1 MNIQV
6 TPPVDKAWPRED
18 SSRVP
23 LWVYTDRENYDRELE
38 RIFYGPFW
46 HYVGFDTEVP
56 NVGDFKRAMIGERTV
71 IMTRAEDGS
80 ISVLLNSCAH
90 RGAEICK
97 TRHGHQKEIMCPYH
111 QWTYD
116 LKGKLIGVP
125 FLRGIKGKGGFP
137 EDFSKDEHALKA
149 LKVEN
154 INGVIFASFD
164 HSVASFEE
172 YLGPE
177 VFKYFVRVFD
187 GRKIKVLGYH
197 RQLVK
202 GNWKLYMENIKD
214 PYHATLL
221 HVFLISFGLYRI
233 DQKGVTVQDD
243 RTYSHCVFA
252 SMKNK
257 VEDVAGTEDMKSLR
271 QNFKLQDM
279 RVVQSTKEYDDDVTI
294 QIQTLFPDLVFQ
306 QQGNSLQMRYVT
318 PRGPDHFELC
328 WTYFGY
334 EGDDE
339 EMTKRRLHL
348 VNLSGAAG
356 FISVDDTEVLEWSG
370 TGHRANPEG
379 ESVLELGGR
388 TGQPPADGNMVTE
401 GPIRGFFE
409 YYRKVMYGDPSPR
422 AR

>member
-1 MNIQV
+1 MNV
-6 TPPVDKAWPRED
+6 HVDPKLDKSWPRED

-23 LWVYTDRENYDRELE
+23 LWVYTDRENYQRELD

-46 HYVGFDTEVP
+46 HFVGVDTEVK

-71 IMTRAEDGS
+71 IMTRADDGS

-97 TRHGHQKEIMCPYH
+97 TRRGNNKEIMCPYH

-116 LKGKLIGVP
+116 LKGNLIGVP
-125 FLRGIKGKGGFP
+125 FLRGVRGKGGFP
-137 EDFSKDEHALKA
+137 RDFNKA
-149 LKVEN
+149 DHSLTTLKVQN
-154 INGVIFASFD
+154 VNGAVFASFD
-164 HSVASFEE
+164 HSVPAMEE

-177 VFKYFVRVFD
+177 VFKYLVRVFN
-187 GRKIKVLGYH
+187 GRKIRVLGYH

-202 GNWKLYMENIKD
+202 GNWKLYLENIKD

-243 RTYSHCVFA
+243 TLSHCVFA
-252 SMKNK
+252 SMKNDLK
-257 VEDVAGTEDMKSLR
+257 DVAGTEEMKSLR
-271 QNFKLQDM
+271 QDFTLQDM
-279 RVVQSTKEYDDDVTI
+279 RVVQSTKEYDDDITI
-294 QIQTLFPDLVFQ
+294 QIQTIFPDLVLQ
-306 QQGNSLQMRYVT
+306 QQGNSLQLRYVT
-318 PRGPDHFELC
+318 PRGPDEFELC

-334 EGDDE
+334 EDDDE
-339 EMTKRRLHL
+339 EMIKRRLRL

-356 FISVDDTEVLEWSG
+356 YISVDDTEVLEWSG
-370 TGHRANPEG
+370 TGQRSNPDRQ
-379 ESVLELGGR
+379 SVLELGGR
-388 TGQPPADGNMVTE
+388 SGKPPEDGNMVTE

-409 YYRKVMYGDPSPR
+409 YYRKVMYSDPPR
-422 AR
+422 G